1 MKISK
6 YIYQKK
12 KKKETSMFQS
22 FIIVKNDCYEK
33 CIFCPKKK
41 MEKKRTTIL
50 LFLLL
55 QSQHM
60 FPRLF
65 VRHLFVQISKGG
77 HFFENKLQEISFKC
91 KKYYLLCCMLMPMC
105 CSKRKRVYGP
115 KEHPEL
121 SAENVGLFGSC
132 PSQTLFLTMKLPG
145 KWNSELQ

>member
-12 KKKETSMFQS
+12 KKSKQVCFNHLLSLRMTVM
-22 FIIVKNDCYEK
+22 KNA
-33 CIFCPKKK
+33 FFARKKK
-41 MEKKRTTIL
+41 MEKKRTTML